1 MMAANPTSLAMPG
14 DQAEQLM
21 KSALRR
27 IGIVAAWIVF
37 MLIAGC
43 AGLPADVQRA
53 ASQGVD
59 GARTSLAQ
67 IAERSAAD
75 EPTVQATQPEH
86 NDLSG
91 LRLIAD
97 GDHALA
103 TRLALIRRA
112 ESSLD
117 LQYYQI
123 ASDATGLLVLRELGQ
138 AAARGVR
145 VRLLVDDLY
154 AAGQDELFAAL
165 AARAN
170 VQVRMFNP
178 LPVRSGG
185 FAARI
190 ALSLHEF
197 ERINRRMHNK
207 LFIADG
213 RIAVAGGRN
222 LADEYF
228 MRSEQANFIDMDVLA
243 TGAVVPQLVTLFDR
257 FWNSEQAYPIEALAA
272 AQAGEDFDAIALRLA
287 ESTTAPAQPIEST
300 GPATDRLGRIAIPL
314 QLSAGRLQLTYARVQ
329 LLADEPAKAAG
340 AATRTTRDHAAEAMG
355 AAERE
360 LMIVSPYFVPGEQGM
375 AMLKTVAH
383 RGATLTV
390 TTNSL
395 GATDEPL
402 VHAGYSRYRVA
413 MLKMGVHLRELGA
426 TLSRKTAV
434 LGNFRSSQGR
444 LHAKLAVIDGQRLFI
459 GSMNMDGRS
468 ARFNTELGLLIDSP
482 ELAAE
487 AADLFKSGAQAAAYR
502 LRLAEGG
509 ERIEWLAQHA
519 DREVAHTD
527 EPDLGLAQGLKLSLL
542 GALVDEDLL

>member
-1 MMAANPTSLAMPG
+1 MAATHTESLLQG
-14 DQAEQLM
+14 DAAEQLM
-21 KSALRR
+21 KCALRR
-27 IGIVAAWIVF
+27 IGIVAAWIVVL
-37 MLIAGC
+37 LITGC
-43 AGLPADVQRA
+43 AALPAGVQRTS
-53 ASQGVD
+53 SQAID
-59 GARTSLAQ
+59 GAHTSLAQ
-67 IAERSAAD
+67 IAARSGASEPAARA
-75 EPTVQATQPEH
+75 E
-86 NDLSG
+86 LSG

-117 LQYYQI
+117 LQYYHI
-123 ASDATGLLVLRELGQ
+123 ASDATGLLVLRELGH
-138 AAARGVR
+138 AAERGVR

-154 AAGQDELFAAL
+154 AAGQDALFAAL

-170 VQVRMFNP
+170 VEVRMFNP
-178 LPVRSGG
+178 LAVRSGG
-185 FAARI
+185 FVARI

-207 LFIADG
+207 LFIADS

-243 TGAVVPQLVTLFDR
+243 IGAVVPQLATLFDR
-257 FWNSEQAYPIEALAA
+257 FWNSELAYPIQAIAT
-272 AQAGEDFDAIALRLA
+272 AQAAEGFDALSRRTADSSDSSVSA
-287 ESTTAPAQPIEST
+287 ESAS
-300 GPATDRLGRIAIPL
+300 PATDRLGRLSIPV
-314 QLSAGRLQLTYARVQ
+314 QLAAGRLQLTFARVQ
-329 LLADEPAKAAG
+329 LLADDPAKAAG
-340 AATRTTRDHAAEAMG
+340 ATTRTTRDEAAQAMG

-360 LMIVSPYFVPGEQGM
+360 LLIVSPYFVPGESGM
-375 AMLKTVAH
+375 AMIQAVTS

-413 MLKMGVHLRELGA
+413 MLKMGVQLRELGA
-426 TLSRKTAV
+426 TLSRKAGV

-468 ARFNTELGLLIDSP
+468 ARYNTELGLLIDSP
-482 ELAAE
+482 ELATE
-487 AADLFKSGAQAAAYR
+487 VADLFKSGAQASSYR
-502 LRLAEGG
+502 LRLADGG
-509 ERIEWLAQHA
+509 ERIEWLARNAEAEVTHA
-519 DREVAHTD
+519 D

-542 GALVDEDLL
+542 GALVAEDLL